1 MNHND
6 PSKRRRNT
14 LRTHNSRSGIHK
26 WEEYHNH
33 KGSLQGAR
41 LLSPPQALPPR
52 APAPGLCSGE
62 PPREAGGKPNS
73 PWGGDAGSSHWGH
86 PFYQGN
92 TALASDTSDSSP
104 SLLVVEAYP
113 PTSRRA
119 PGPRPGRQQWEAYL
133 TLQQACTHHMWQAS
147 HPGWGPVPP
156 TSAPITEAPP

>member
-1 MNHND
+1 MGGISQSQRIS
-6 PSKRRRNT
+6 PRSEAPEPTSGSPTQGSCTRKT
-14 LRTHNSRSGIHK
+14 SPRTPVFEK
-26 WEEYHNH
+26 
-33 KGSLQGAR
+33 KQ
-41 LLSPPQALPPR
+41 
-52 APAPGLCSGE
+52 GLCSGE

-92 TALASDTSDSSP
+92 TALASDTSESSP